1 MKVVIIERSLML
13 AATIGV
19 LSAAA
24 RWYGAAPVIVV
35 APPSFPRRTRI
46 RVLSDSA
53 LAEAEDLTVS
63 NDPFRLSNTPP
74 DTPFDPAAENSA
86 GARGFAPPPVR
97 PVFALKAI
105 VGGPPWQAVI
115 DGIPGQPPGTVIRQG
130 AQYDK
135 LVVRSVTRDS

>member
-24 RWYGAAPVIVV
+24 RWYGAAPAIVV
-35 APPSFPRRTRI
+35 APPSFPTTQTRI
-46 RVLSDSA
+46 RVVSDSA

-105 VGGPPWQAVI
+105 VGGP
-115 DGIPGQPPGTVIRQG
+115 
-130 AQYDK
+130 
-135 LVVRSVTRDS
+135 